1 MPALL
6 PEKERTMKDVLI
18 PVLMLTAWFAIAL
31 ATMAK
36 LASMGGTL
44 ADIDR
49 TEQERDA
56 GRFAPRVA
64 LAKPPASAQ

>member
-1 MPALL
+1 
-6 PEKERTMKDVLI
+6 MKDVRSLVI
-18 PVLMLTAWFAIAL
+18 PVLLITGWFVIAL
-31 ATMAK
+31 ATMVR

-49 TEQERDA
+49 AEQERQA
-56 GRFAPRVA
+56 ALHAPRVA